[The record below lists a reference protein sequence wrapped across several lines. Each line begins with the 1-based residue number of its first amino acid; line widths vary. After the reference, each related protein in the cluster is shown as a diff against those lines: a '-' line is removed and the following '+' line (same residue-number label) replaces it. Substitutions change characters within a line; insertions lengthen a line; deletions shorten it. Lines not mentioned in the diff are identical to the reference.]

1 MGRGKEKEK
10 GNGGMNGARRCRKG
24 GCYTV
29 NGSVRPHE
37 HGRVFRVMENQ
48 ILLACLS

>member
-10 GNGGMNGARRCRKG
+10 GNGGMNGVRRCRKG

-29 NGSVRPHE
+29 NGSVRSYE
-37 HGRVFRVMENQ
+37 RGRVFRVIENQ